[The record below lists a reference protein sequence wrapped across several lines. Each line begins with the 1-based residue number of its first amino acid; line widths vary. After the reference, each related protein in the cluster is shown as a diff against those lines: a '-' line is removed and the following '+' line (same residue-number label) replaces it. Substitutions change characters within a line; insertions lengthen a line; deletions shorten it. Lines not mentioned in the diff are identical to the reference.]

1 MRIYLYSHSANK
13 VTFFCHVYYL
23 AYLINRVLQKMK
35 KTILSLAITSIS
47 TSSLAAVDFE
57 TNKRIEYA
65 TNTAIAAQI
74 KTLENDKRISG
85 VKNNVDHVGGIALK
99 NKKAIASVV
108 SQVHDQNQQ
117 QDLRIHANLKATS
130 SNRQSLIDLSK
141 TAVSA
146 HKRSDRAINLASE
159 AIIKADNNNI
169 IATTADS
176 KANESL
182 YKANRNTEINTN
194 QQKQIDAT
202 NTKLNKVGEYVYKNY
217 VKKDEVIKSVDF
229 KVNSKHDAKQYLE
242 IGDNRLA
249 AANNKTKLKKHDQRI
264 TKLESYHNDSMAELR
279 STAFTIDTKVQAHNT
294 EIQNIAVS
302 STRNTT
308 DVSKLKNDLNE
319 LSKGVTTNYVDI
331 QENTATINKN
341 TTAIAKI
348 HSQVTD
354 NSEDLDQMS
363 HALVGDKQTDE
374 QIQTKLAK
382 LSKGN
387 IVDSVNNNHNLI
399 NQHSA
404 YHVQKNQTQDK
415 AIAKNSA
422 DIADLRSDFE
432 RQATQTNQAFAAIA
446 AMNNIPLVTGTDF
459 SMGAGVGYYN
469 SESAVSVGGNYNVT
483 ENVTIKASIAGNANN
498 WQPIVGA
505 GVAVGW

>member
-1 MRIYLYSHSANK
+1 MRMYLYSHSANK

-23 AYLINRVLQKMK
+23 AYLINRVLQQMK

-65 TNTAIAAQI
+65 TNTAIAAQT

-141 TAVSA
+141 IAVSA
-146 HKRSDRAINLASE
+146 YKRSDHAINLGSE

-279 STAFTIDTKVQAHNT
+279 SNAFNIDTKVQAHNT

-308 DVSKLKNDLNE
+308 
-319 LSKGVTTNYVDI
+319 
-331 QENTATINKN
+331 
-341 TTAIAKI
+341 AIAQVE
-348 HSQVTD
+348 SQVTE
-354 NSEDLDQMS
+354 NREDLDQMS